1 MKYKLLFLTPFATSN
16 TEGKTFRNLL
26 ALVVVVL
33 GMGFSW
39 GQLSIN
45 SLPAS
50 YSNNFDSY
58 NPTSSATATSTLI
71 STGTGSGLVSA
82 TSGGWAFTNASGAAY
97 SGRGTGTINT
107 GGIWAYGSSG
117 EYAIGMQRSG
127 SNEVSFTVSFTNN
140 SGSTITSLTIA
151 WDYEQWRF
159 GGNTSGINVTGTG
172 ALSSNVTLNGKDF
185 IGTSSGTSG
194 TVAVTN
200 ISSFTLTGLS
210 IADGTSFGMKWITV
224 DASGSDNGIGIDNFS
239 ITAAASSNSTASDI
253 ITQSGYSYTSNIDYA
268 SKQTASSLT
277 TANSVGVN
285 GLTLRDGG
293 VTTDT
298 DALGTTLTDVTFSTG
313 GSTAI
318 RTAALFDGP
327 NKIAEVAVNGA
338 TSIVFSGLSL
348 SATDGGTKDFEL
360 RVTYQSSVTD
370 NQQII
375 YTVSSATASASTSS
389 FTAANAGAAASSA
402 TGDNNRIEV
411 TVSVLVFSQQPTDV
425 NTNVSM
431 SPAVTV
437 TAKDTNNNNDLD
449 FTDTIRVS
457 STGTMTGSPVSV
469 AAVNGVATF
478 SSLTHTNTGTGLT
491 LLAERNN
498 SGSWDLD
505 VTSNPFSVAVVS
517 TATDYFRSL
526 ATGSWASPSSWE
538 SSADNINW
546 INATLTP
553 TSNANVI
560 SIRNGHTV
568 TINATVTVDE
578 VNVLSGG
585 VLTASAVM
593 TVNNGS
599 GDDITVEPGA
609 RVNYM
614 AAPVYSSSVI
624 RIKTGG
630 IVSIQVSG
638 MTSAGTG
645 VNASTHIY
653 EDGSI
658 LEYNLVSQPSSSNVT
673 YFPNVTTEI
682 PIFRFAQTIVG
693 NIGSVNP
700 TVINGRV
707 ELASGV
713 SISWAGDGTKTFRN
727 GVVGLGGLNT
737 MSTASGTGVWNIS
750 GTTAQLGTNGGT
762 SLTLNNTNGIA
773 ISGATTATVVGNLNI
788 GTTTNL
794 TVAASGTL
802 NTGGFLTFKS
812 DANGT
817 ASLGNSAGTI
827 TGNVT
832 VERYI
837 PAGKRAFR
845 LLSPAVTTSN
855 YILNN
860 WQQQTH
866 ITGGLGTTG
875 LGFDATATNNPSMF
889 TFDNQATSGSGWAS
903 VANTNATNLIAGT
916 GYRVLIRGNRSVDL
930 TAPSADAMNAAVTL
944 SATGTLR
951 TGSITLD
958 SSSSPS
964 INNTT
969 YNAGFSLVGNPY
981 QSPIDWN
988 AVTKSGIEATYYAWD
1003 PNMGTTS
1010 QRGRYVSF
1018 NGSVNNVVDGDGRSS
1033 NVGQFIQPGQAFF
1046 VKNTGSGAGS
1056 LTFDEA
1062 DKVATN
1068 ANVFRTANP
1077 TTLTVSLYDPNELAI
1092 AGYPIDAMK
1101 AVFSADY
1108 TNDMGLGDAIKLEA
1122 SGENMAWYRNAT
1134 KLVIDAAAPLTSTDE
1149 LAMKTIRLGAN
1160 KNYTL
1165 KINTTNFDATLTPYL
1180 VDNYLNTQ
1188 TEISTAQAHLATF
1201 NTTDILASF
1210 GEDRFKI
1217 VFQPSVLS
1225 TDDFANGLVVYP
1237 NPAKAGANFYVQGI
1251 TTAQVT
1257 VYNVLGQHIPVQ
1269 VKSQGNALQVT
1280 PMQTLSQ
1287 GIYLVTVTT
1296 EGKTQHVKWIVE

>member
-1 MKYKLLFLTPFATSN
+1 MKNKLLFNLLTPFATSN

-26 ALVVVVL
+26 ALFMVLL

-39 GQLSIN
+39 GQTTLPVSRTTWESAPTGWTDVMGTYYNSSFACSGSNGGKFEASSQSTKVNFTGVPNQLSFTVKSN
-45 SLPAS
+45 S
-50 YSNNFDSY
+50 
-58 NPTSSATATSTLI
+58 TSSTSTLAI
-71 STGTGSGLVSA
+71 EQSSDNTNWTTVTTVLTGNSGLPSSC
-82 TSGGWAFTNASGAAY
+82 TSKGPYSLLTTSRYVRLSFTK
-97 SGRGTGTINT
+97 
-107 GGIWAYGSSG
+107 GSSN
-117 EYAIGMQRSG
+117 M
-127 SNEVSFTVSFTNN
+127 
-140 SGSTITSLTIA
+140 TI
-151 WDYEQWRF
+151 DD
-159 GGNTSGINVTGTG
+159 V
-172 ALSSNVTLNGKDF
+172 
-185 IGTSSGTSG
+185 
-194 TVAVTN
+194 
-200 ISSFTLTGLS
+200 
-210 IADGTSFGMKWITV
+210 
-224 DASGSDNGIGIDNFS
+224 S

-277 TANSVGVN
+277 IANSVGVN

-318 RTAALFDGP
+318 RTAALFDGT

-389 FTAANAGAAASSA
+389 FATANAGAAASSA

-538 SSADNINW
+538 SSSDNINW

-568 TINATVTVDE
+568 TINASVTVDE
-578 VNVLSGG
+578 VIVLSGG
-585 VLTASAVM
+585 TLNASAVM

-599 GDDITVEPGA
+599 GDDITVESGG
-609 RVNYM
+609 RVNYTV
-614 AAPVYSSSVI
+614 APVYSSSVI

-630 IVSIQVSG
+630 IVSVQVSG
-638 MTSAGTG
+638 MTSVGTG
-645 VNASTHIY
+645 VNASTHVY

-658 LEYNLVSQPSSSNVT
+658 LEWNLASGTPSASGVT
-673 YFPNVTTEI
+673 YFPNVITEI
-682 PIFRFAQTIVG
+682 PIFRFAVAPNG
-693 NIGSVNP
+693 NLGGSNP

-713 SISWAGDGTKTFRN
+713 SISWSGNGTKTFRN

-762 SLTLNNTNGIA
+762 SLTLSNTNGIA

-827 TGNVT
+827 SGNVT

-837 PAGKRAFR
+837 PARRAYRF
-845 LLSPAVTTSN
+845 LSPAVTTSTT
-855 YILNN
+855 IRQN
-860 WQQQTH
+860 WQENGGTAAGLGTH
-866 ITGGLGTTG
+866 ITGTG
-875 LGFDATATNNPSMF
+875 GATNGFDPTETNNSSLLLF
-889 TFDNQATSGSGWAS
+889 TNGAWVGATS
-903 VANTNATNLIAGT
+903 TNVSLTAGNA
-916 GYRVLIRGNRSVDL
+916 YCLMVRGDRTTDL
-930 TAPSADAMNAAVTL
+930 TTNTPATSNTVL
-944 SATGTLR
+944 RATGTLF
-951 TGSITLD
+951 TGNF
-958 SSSSPS
+958 SPVLS
-964 INNTT
+964 AAASGYSFI
-969 YNAGFSLVGNPY
+969 GNPY
-981 QSPIDWN
+981 QAPLDIKTALQSSTDVN
-988 AVTKSGIEATYYAWD
+988 KNVVYYWD
-1003 PNMGTTS
+1003 PTINARGGYITRNLQTS
-1010 QRGRYVSF
+1010 QNSPSS
-1018 NGSVNNVVDGDGRSS
+1018 SVNDYV
-1033 NVGQFIQPGQAFF
+1033 QPGQAFF
-1046 VKNTGSGAGS
+1046 VVNEPTLTSTPA
-1056 LTFDEA
+1056 LTFTENH
-1062 DKVATN
+1062 KSVVN
-1068 ANVFRTANP
+1068 AAAGVFRTAN
-1077 TTLTVSLYDPNELAI
+1077 TNEYGTLRVNLQANTNNQWATIDGALAIFNDAFSWNVTSEDATKMANLDEDVSFVQNNTNLAI
-1092 AGYPIDAMK
+1092 ALQSNPSATSELPIKIDKMRH
-1101 AVFSADY
+1101 
-1108 TNDMGLGDAIKLEA
+1108 TNYQWKF
-1122 SGENMAWYRNAT
+1122 
-1134 KLVIDAAAPLTSTDE
+1134 E
-1149 LAMKTIRLGAN
+1149 LDNYNGA
-1160 KNYTL
+1160 
-1165 KINTTNFDATLTPYL
+1165 TPYL
-1180 VDNYLNTQ
+1180 FDTLNNSYTQ
-1188 TEISTAQAHLATF
+1188 INNGTAVPFTADSTTTNRFKVVFQNAVLSNATF
-1201 NTTDILASF
+1201 EKTLA
-1210 GEDRFKI
+1210 I
-1217 VFQPSVLS
+1217 
-1225 TDDFANGLVVYP
+1225 YP
-1237 NPAKAGANFYVQGI
+1237 NPAKAGASFYVEGI
-1251 TTAQVT
+1251 SEATVT
-1257 VYNVLGQHIPVQ
+1257 VSNLLGQTVPVQ
-1269 VKSQGNALQVT
+1269 TKSQGTTLQVT
-1280 PMQTLSQ
+1280 PKTSLSQ
-1287 GIYLVTVTT
+1287 GVYLVNITT
-1296 EGKTQHVKWIVE
+1296 QGTTQQVKWIVE